1 MWARKSHGAIRG
13 WLVWQHILHNILCFD
28 PNVHGC
34 VGEFATLKHSE
45 YFTTCV
51 LCTVHDVTCARRLY
65 GETTIELAPK
75 PRFSSCGY
83 KQWHGAHINLKCS
96 LYWGFV
102 SAAVTTTTPFT
113 SEIEIIIFYRRQS
126 APKIRRVVE
135 SEVVGCDHCSILQ
148 LDANAQSRNGT
159 PMSRDGCK
167 WNNNISTLNWIRDVT
182 IANLE
187 GISGL
192 ALD

>member
-1 MWARKSHGAIRG
+1 MLGTCSSLFLSSLTSMECMWARKSHGAIRG

-83 KQWHGAHINLKCS
+83 KQWHGAHINLKCNVLRVFVCRSHNHNTIHIRNWDYYFLSSAVGTENSTRSGEWSSWLWS
-96 LYWGFV
+96 LLNL
-102 SAAVTTTTPFT
+102 T
-113 SEIEIIIFYRRQS
+113 
-126 APKIRRVVE
+126 IR
-135 SEVVGCDHCSILQ
+135 C
-148 LDANAQSRNGT
+148 
-159 PMSRDGCK
+159 
-167 WNNNISTLNWIRDVT
+167 
-182 IANLE
+182 
-187 GISGL
+187 
-192 ALD
+192 